1 MAGENIVPF
10 AVFATREQGEII
22 DKLAASEYRSVSH
35 MLIGLAL
42 ERAQQKGIG
51 RDPPKPRT
59 SKSRK
64 AAEKPPLAP
73 PPTPVAEA
81 GGDRPHPRTLAARK
95 FRRDR

>member
-1 MAGENIVPF
+1 MPF

-22 DKLAASEYRSVSH
+22 GKLAASEYRSVSH
-35 MLIGLAL
+35 MLIGLAI
-42 ERAQQKGIG
+42 ERAQQKGIQ

-73 PPTPVAEA
+73 PPTPLAEA
-81 GGDRPHPRTLAARK
+81 VGDRPHPRTRGLGKFKRAR
-95 FRRDR
+95 